1 MGTCMRR
8 VLVIYPK
15 VGFLDLIK
23 AVLAGINE
31 VDTTDNLDHALKRLN
46 PDKIYDVVICG
57 IHQPDRAIELFEKS
71 LELSVV
77 TRLIPVA
84 SNEAEIL
91 KFREK
96 WTRDAKT

>member
-15 VGFLDLIK
+15 VGFLDLIE

-31 VDTTDNLDHALKRLN
+31 VDTTDNLDVALERLN

-57 IHQPDRAIELFEKS
+57 IHQPDRAIELFESCLRKA
-71 LELSVV
+71 
-77 TRLIPVA
+77 I
-84 SNEAEIL
+84 
-91 KFREK
+91 
-96 WTRDAKT
+96 